1 MPRPR
6 PQQKTVYLCDE
17 CGYESPRW
25 MGFCPSPACGS
36 PAPLSEITQTTESSS
51 SNSWLMEKPEVPAE
65 LSLIDLNDQKR
76 LHLFSSELNR
86 VLGGGIVNGSLN
98 LISGE
103 PGIGKSTLL
112 LHICESLSSEDK
124 RVVYI
129 TGEESPHQIKIRS
142 DRIGF
147 SGQNTF
153 LLSETNIDFA
163 INRIDEIRPSLAI
176 VDSIQTMYTDQVPS
190 GPGST
195 TQVRECS
202 LRLMRWAKGRNIP
215 VLMVGHVTKDGNVA
229 GPRILE
235 HMVDTVLHLEG
246 QSVSPYRI
254 LRSSK
259 NRFGSATEI
268 AVYDMTEYGLE
279 EVQDPSQAMLSQI
292 HNQSIGTALTV
303 IMEGTTPLLIEV
315 QALTS
320 PSYAPVPRRV
330 ANGVDHNRLLMLTAV
345 ASKRAGLTLHNQDV
359 IVNITGGFKISEPAA
374 DIAIVM
380 AIASSLYNQPLGADV
395 AFVGEVGLSGELRQ
409 IHQVD
414 RRISEV
420 ARLGLSQCILPELLS
435 EKGNPKLNSNLFYCR
450 TVNQVIDKTNINR

>member
-1 MPRPR
+1 M
-6 PQQKTVYLCDE
+6 
-17 CGYESPRW
+17 
-25 MGFCPSPACGS
+25 
-36 PAPLSEITQTTESSS
+36 
-51 SNSWLMEKPEVPAE
+51 
-65 LSLIDLNDQKR
+65 
-76 LHLFSSELNR
+76 
-86 VLGGGIVNGSLN
+86 LGGGIVNGSLN

-147 SGQNTF
+147 SGQHTF

-195 TQVRECS
+195 TQVRECG

-292 HNQSIGTALTV
+292 HNQSVGTALTV

-320 PSYAPVPRRV
+320 PSYSPIPRRV
-330 ANGVDHNRLLMLTAV
+330 ANGVDHNRLLMLAAV
-345 ASKRAGLTLHNQDV
+345 SSKRAGLALQNQDV

-420 ARLGLSQCILPELLS
+420 ARLGLSKCILPELLS
-435 EKGNPKLNSNLFYCR
+435 EKEKTKLNSNLLYCR
-450 TVNQVIDKTNINR
+450 TVNQVIDKTEINR

>member
-1 MPRPR
+1 M
-6 PQQKTVYLCDE
+6 
-17 CGYESPRW
+17 
-25 MGFCPSPACGS
+25 
-36 PAPLSEITQTTESSS
+36 
-51 SNSWLMEKPEVPAE
+51 
-65 LSLIDLNDQKR
+65 
-76 LHLFSSELNR
+76 
-86 VLGGGIVNGSLN
+86 LGGGIVNGSLN

-147 SGQNTF
+147 SGQHTF

-195 TQVRECS
+195 TQVRECG

-292 HNQSIGTALTV
+292 HNQSVGTALTV

-320 PSYAPVPRRV
+320 PSYSPIPRRV
-330 ANGVDHNRLLMLTAV
+330 ANGVDHNRLLMLAAV
-345 ASKRAGLTLHNQDV
+345 SSKRAGLALQNQDV

-420 ARLGLSQCILPELLS
+420 ARLGLSKCILPELLS
-435 EKGNPKLNSNLFYCR
+435 EKEKTKLNSNLLYCR
-450 TVNQVIDKTNINR
+450 TVNQVIDKTDINR